1 MTAPVNLNAMAFFEA
16 AARLGRISG
25 AAEEL
30 GVSPSAVSQQIRALE
45 AQLGVLVFRREKR
58 RLFLTQE
65 GERLY
70 QATTQALGMIRDA
83 RGAIM
88 RQREAQRLIIRVS
101 PSLAVRWLGPRLKDF
116 MDQSPSWDLR
126 IDAAAAF
133 SDFDKETV
141 DLDLRYGHGGW
152 AGLHEERVLSD
163 RVLPLCSPAYL
174 ATLRRVSDDPAAQLR
189 AARLI
194 DSVQSVCR
202 WDQWFA
208 RQGIAGLGIAGGG
221 CAMPAQFDRSS
232 MAIQLAADG
241 GGVALESATL
251 ALREIESGALTPLSP
266 AFAVLAFPAYW
277 LVCPPRHLNR
287 RGVRAFRAW
296 LLERAAAH
304 DAQAARTLA
313 ALGCGAVQWISE
325 PPFTSTSA
333 PVT

>member
-1 MTAPVNLNAMAFFEA
+1 MTAPVNLNAMTFFEA
-16 AARLGRISG
+16 AARLGRVSG

-58 RLFLTQE
+58 RLLLTQE

-70 QATTQALGMIRDA
+70 QATTQALGMLRDV

-126 IDAAAAF
+126 IDAAAEF
-133 SDFDKETV
+133 TDFDKETA
-141 DLDLRYGHGGW
+141 DLDLRYGPGGW

-163 RVLPLCSPAYL
+163 RVLPLCSPGYL
-174 ATLRRVSDDPAAQLR
+174 AALRRVSDDPAAQLR

-194 DSVQSVCR
+194 DSVKSVCR

-208 RQGIAGLGIAGGG
+208 RQGIAGGGH
-221 CAMPAQFDRSS
+221 AMPAQFDRSS

-251 ALREIESGALTPLSP
+251 ALREIESGALAPLST
-266 AFAVLAFPAYW
+266 AFEVLAFPAYW

-304 DAQAARTLA
+304 DAQAARTLE
-313 ALGCGAVQWISE
+313 ALGCGAVQWINE